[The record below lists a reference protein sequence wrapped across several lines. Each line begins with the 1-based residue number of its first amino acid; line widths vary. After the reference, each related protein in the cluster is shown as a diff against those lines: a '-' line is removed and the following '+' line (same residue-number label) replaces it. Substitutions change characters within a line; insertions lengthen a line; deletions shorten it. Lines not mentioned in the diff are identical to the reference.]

1 MYKII
6 LKKKFLTK
14 TKNNSY
20 NIILNKKNRKLPI
33 GSFSQNN
40 CNLFLDINALI
51 TVISKGGN
59 FSENFKKIFIN
70 NTGNML
76 KIRKNIKINY

>member
-20 NIILNKKNRKLPI
+20 NIILNKKNQKLPI

-40 CNLFLDINALI
+40 CNLFLDVNALV

-76 KIRKNIKINY
+76 KIQKNIKINY

>member
-59 FSENFKKIFIN
+59 FSENFFKIFIN